1 MNKFKK
7 IYGFILNLIL
17 PKKCV
22 ICFAEGSW
30 LCKKCAR
37 KILKIKTPFCPECK
51 KITPNGQYCTR
62 CRKKYQL
69 SGIIS
74 AAHYDKILKKI
85 IYAYKYDGVR
95 ELSKPLS
102 KILIDRLNGNFPR
115 GRIVLVSIPLHF
127 FRQNER
133 GFNQSE
139 IIAEKIASEFDL
151 PYYKFIKRKINTKS
165 QIDFAARQRR
175 KNLSNA
181 FVILPNSAKLKDRTV
196 LLLDDVATTGTT
208 LNEAAKVLK
217 KAGAKNVWG
226 LTVAK

>member
-1 MNKFKK
+1 MNKLKT
-7 IYGFILNLIL
+7 IYNFILNLVL

-22 ICFAEGSW
+22 ICFTEGSW
-30 LCKKCAR
+30 LCQKCNR

-51 KITPNGQYCTR
+51 KITSNGQYCTR
-62 CRKKYQL
+62 CRRKYQL
-69 SGIIS
+69 TGIIS
-74 AAHYDKILKKI
+74 AAYYDKILKRI

-102 KILIDRLNGNFPR
+102 RILIERLNGNFPR
-115 GRIVLVSIPLHF
+115 GRIVLTSVPLHF

-133 GFNQSE
+133 GFNQSQ
-139 IIAEKIASEFDL
+139 ILAEKIASEFDL
-151 PYYKFIKRKINTKS
+151 PYYKFLKRKINTKS
-165 QIDFAARQRR
+165 QIDFAASDRR

-181 FVILPNSAKLKDRTV
+181 FKIVPNIIKIKGRTV

-217 KAGAKNVWG
+217 KAGAKSVWG

>member
-1 MNKFKK
+1 MIK
-7 IYGFILNLIL
+7 IKTIYQFILDLII
-17 PKKCV
+17 PAKCV
-22 ICFAEGSW
+22 ICDEEGSF
-30 LCKKCAR
+30 LCQKCFH

-51 KITPNGQYCTR
+51 RITPNGNYCR
-62 CRKKYQL
+62 NCRRKYQL

-95 ELSKPLS
+95 ELAKPLS
-102 KILIDRLNGNFPR
+102 RILIERLNGNFPR
-115 GRIVLVSIPLHF
+115 GRIALTAIPLHI

-133 GFNQSE
+133 GFNQAE
-139 IIAEKIASEFDL
+139 LIAEKIASEFDL
-151 PYYKFIKRKINTKS
+151 SYFQLLKRKINTKS
-165 QIDFAARQRR
+165 QIDFAAIDRR
-175 KNLSNA
+175 KNLIGA
-181 FVILPNSAKLKDRTV
+181 FEIAKNHGKIQDRTI